1 MNNQVHVQGRSS
13 FVDMPKQL
21 IAVLGFSLA
30 ASVTAQ
36 TASAQSGERGGK
48 EVVEAVCS
56 SCHSTGVNSAPKIGD
71 KKAWAKLESRGL
83 TGLTEIALKGIRK
96 MPAHGGNLALGDT
109 DIERAIT
116 YMVNQSGGHWIEPTS
131 KATPA
136 LERSGMRIVQAQC
149 TKCHQTG
156 VDGAPKIGDQAA
168 WIPHLKQGLE
178 TAVFSAINGHGPMP
192 ARGGMADLTDSETRA
207 AIVFMVNQG
216 VAPAPGPSVALAA
229 KPGFNSKVI
238 EGTEIY
244 LGIVSAES
252 LRAEHPKEDAESLMH
267 GGIPGGKGYYHVNI
281 SLFDSK
287 TKAEITDAQVAVG
300 ITDPVMGGETKK
312 LNLIAIN
319 NAKSY
324 GNYFR
329 MPNKDP
335 CTIIVQI
342 RRPGMSRTIEAK
354 FESKNRS

>member
-192 ARGGMADLTDSETRA
+192 ARGGIADLTDSETRA

-216 VAPAPGPSVALAA
+216 VTPAPGPSVALAA

-252 LRAEHPKEDAESLMH
+252 LRAEHPQGDAESLMH

-287 TKAEITDAQVAVG
+287 TKAEITDAQVAVK
-300 ITDPVMGGETKK
+300 ITDPVMGDETKK
-312 LNLIAIN
+312 LEPIAVN
-319 NAKSY
+319 NAISY

-329 MPNKDP
+329 IPGNDP
-335 CTIIVQI
+335 RTIVVQI
-342 RRPGMSRTIEAK
+342 RRPDRSRIIEAK
-354 FESKNRS
+354 FESKNR